1 MLLLYKK
8 FKGRLQ
14 ELNILDKESLK
25 EAIKPYFD
33 FVADTEVFHKLQSGA
48 STILKAHRI
57 CRKEYINSLQSL
69 QENPQTN
76 YHKNLSYHQQG
87 FENITAFI
95 EENIIANKKCYFFNN
110 LCSYYVNAIT
120 EAASKDGE
128 TYDNLLSK
136 ANFELKLKN
145 RFEGLLKFTILHN
158 KKIVGPINRDIDE
171 NLYSLLEEK
180 DILRNAA
187 GILRRKIL
195 SIEQKSLP
203 DNIKTS
209 DLLQGECDI
218 PQTLKDFYLSVLADC
233 NSKRK
238 KNNATNRIINSLSA
252 DVIYNATKGKIKSS
266 KHITLAMTLKSL
278 TSSRKIIE
286 IINRYG
292 HCCSYQVVEELE
304 TEATFASS
312 NHSEVCPDG
321 HTYNMVL

>member
-1 MLLLYKK
+1 M
-8 FKGRLQ
+8 
-14 ELNILDKESLK
+14 
-25 EAIKPYFD
+25 
-33 FVADTEVFHKLQSGA
+33 
-48 STILKAHRI
+48 
-57 CRKEYINSLQSL
+57 
-69 QENPQTN
+69 
-76 YHKNLSYHQQG
+76 
-87 FENITAFI
+87 
-95 EENIIANKKCYFFNN
+95 
-110 LCSYYVNAIT
+110 CSYYVNAIT

-136 ANFELKLKN
+136 ANFELKLKK

-171 NLYSLLEEK
+171 KLYSLLEEK

-195 SIEQKSLP
+195 SIEKKSLP

-218 PQTLKDFYLSVLADC
+218 TQTLKDFYLSVLADC

-252 DVIYNATKGKIKSS
+252 DVIYNATKGKIKTS